1 MDAGLGKRLIWQRD
15 RVRLDDIVFR
25 LELAKS
31 DDWDLGDR
39 CFVFYKT
46 KELVDQYLQFWS
58 SREGLPTEHILEIGI
73 YDGGSVA
80 FWFENFQPRKHVAID
95 LERKDDSEY
104 FKWYVASRG
113 LQDRLKTYWGVD
125 QADGE
130 RLREIVHR
138 EFSGPLDLIVDDA
151 SHLYAP
157 TMKSFETLFPLVRPG
172 GLYIIE
178 DWGWAYDQHWMGP
191 GSPLSTQKIAL
202 SKFVIELLE
211 AVGSARG
218 VINSLIACGGFA
230 AIERGAR
237 TVESDTPF
245 KVRDEI
251 LRYPRRRK
259 PLHIPAVARVKMHIP
274 RLLLPWRRRRRRA

>member
-1 MDAGLGKRLIWQRD
+1 MHAGVGKRLIWQRD
-15 RVRLDDIVFR
+15 RVLLDDIVFR

-39 CFVFYKT
+39 CFLFYKT
-46 KELVDQYLQFWS
+46 KELVDRYLQFWS
-58 SREGLPTEHILEIGI
+58 SREGLPIESILEIGI

-80 FWFENFQPRKHVAID
+80 FWFENFQPKKHVAID
-95 LERKDDSEY
+95 LVRKGDSEY

-125 QADGE
+125 QADEE

-138 EFSGPLDLIVDDA
+138 EFPGPLDLIVDDA
-151 SHLYAP
+151 SHLFAP
-157 TMKSFETLFPLVRPG
+157 TVKSFETLFPLVRPG

-178 DWGWAYDQHWMGP
+178 DWGWGYDQFWMGP
-191 GSPLSTQKIAL
+191 SSPLGTEKIAL

-218 VINSLIACGGFA
+218 VINSLIACNGFV
-230 AIERGAR
+230 AIERGVR
-237 TVESDTPF
+237 IVESDTPF

-251 LRYPRRRK
+251 MRYPRRRE
-259 PLHIPAVARVKMHIP
+259 PLRIPVVARAKMHIP
-274 RLLLPWRRRRRRA
+274 RFLVPRRGKRRPA